1 MSKLINIRISSML
14 CLLLIAGILVSLG
27 FYYHYTVLC
36 AVAVIIIVSVAV
48 LCAILYRA
56 YLRSAIVL
64 VFFVIGI
71 VSVLLYV
78 YCGAVVLYE
87 QNTELS
93 GTVQDMNYLEY
104 SVQLVLSDVSYQKL
118 DEYGNYISELDT
130 LDGYTLVYV
139 YYTDPQLANMY
150 YGDIVSLRGTVSNLY
165 VLQDE
170 VVTYYYK
177 YNYNYTVSS
186 ANVYSVVE
194 GSASLPQ
201 IVDSYVL
208 DTLTEYMPNNYG
220 TAFAM
225 LLGDKS
231 YMSDEQYSAYQSVG
245 VAHLFAISG
254 MHIGIL
260 VSAVVFLLTTL
271 RVNKKYHIYIVM
283 PPLLIYG
290 YLCGFSP
297 SITRAIIMSLV
308 VMLAR
313 LMHSGTDLISSISV
327 AMILI
332 LIARPLYL
340 FDVSFLLSFG
350 SVYGIA
356 TIGYALIRA
365 LKHRTSNRIILA
377 IVNVAILS
385 FAVTVTTLFLVVQ
398 YFGMVS
404 VVGVF
409 VNMLVVPLLPF
420 MFVACLLGLI
430 PQLSFL
436 LVGVEYMLT
445 YMYSIATVIADMS
458 WTTVV
463 LPTVGMAVL
472 VWFVLLLI
480 LGGYVNVK
488 GKAKAVV
495 VGVVSVALV
504 ALSIVNILPQSTT
517 DSIVI
522 LDTNNIVVVIT
533 EADSDTVHVV
543 SALDDE
549 DDMLVL
555 TDILSGIRYSY
566 LYVYCTDIQSVQLDY
581 MLLLQENY
589 NLDKLYYF
597 DAYSSDLLRGY
608 GVQLLAIDK
617 GGYTNNSVVVGSVYS
632 GGIIGLDITTSF
644 CRIAVLDTDYYY
656 SLYGI
661 DDNSGY
667 DCVYCASDSTMLQ
680 NSLVSTPL
688 LVTKQLYNSNIYG
701 QNMYG
706 NFTIVP
712 KGDTITIN
720 RGIVP

>member
-27 FYYHYTVLC
+27 FYYYYTVLC
-36 AVAVIIIVSVAV
+36 AVAVIIIVSVVV
-48 LCAILYRA
+48 LCTILYRA
-56 YLRSAIVL
+56 YLRSALAL
-64 VFFVIGI
+64 VFFIIGI

-78 YCGAVVLYE
+78 YCGAVVLCE
-87 QNTELS
+87 QNVELS
-93 GTVQDMNYLEY
+93 GKVQDMNYLEY
-104 SVQLVLSDVSYQKL
+104 SVQLVLGDVSYQQL
-118 DEYGNYISELDT
+118 DEYGNYVSELDT
-130 LDGYTLVYV
+130 LDGYTIVYV
-139 YYTDPQLANMY
+139 SYTDPQLANIDD
-150 YGDIVSLRGTVSNLY
+150 GDMVSLRGTINNLY

-194 GSASLPQ
+194 GSASLSQ
-201 IVDSYVL
+201 VVDSYVL
-208 DTLTEYMPNNYG
+208 DTLYTYMPTNYG

-231 YMSDEQYSAYQSVG
+231 CMSAEQYSAYQSVG
-245 VAHLFAISG
+245 IAHLFAISG

-260 VSAVVFLLTTL
+260 VSAVVLLLTVM

-283 PPLLIYG
+283 PPLLVYG

-297 SITRAIIMSLV
+297 SVTRAIIMSLV

-313 LMHSGTDLISSISV
+313 VMHSGTDLFSSISV
-327 AMILI
+327 AMTLI
-332 LIARPLYL
+332 LLVRPLYL

-350 SVYGIA
+350 AVYGIA

-385 FAVTVTTLFLVVQ
+385 FSVTVTTLFLVAQ
-398 YFGMVS
+398 YFGTVS

-409 VNMLVVPLLPF
+409 VNMLVVPLLPC

-430 PQLSFL
+430 PHMSFL
-436 LVGVEYMLT
+436 LVGVEYVLT
-445 YMYSIATVIADMS
+445 YMYGIATVIADMS
-458 WTTVV
+458 WTTAV
-463 LPTVGMAVL
+463 LPTIGLAVL
-472 VWFVLLLI
+472 VWFVLLFI

-488 GKAKAVV
+488 GLAKAIT

-504 ALSIVNILPQSTT
+504 ALSLVNILPQSTT
-517 DSIVI
+517 DSIRI
-522 LDTNNIVVVIT
+522 LDTNNIVVIIT

-543 SALDDE
+543 STLDDA
-549 DDMLVL
+549 DDMVAL
-555 TDILSGIRYSY
+555 TETLSSISYSH

-581 MLLLQENY
+581 MLLLQDSY
-589 NLDKLYYF
+589 HLDKLYYF
-597 DAYSSDLLRGY
+597 DAYSSDLLRGF
-608 GVQLLAIDK
+608 GVQLLPIDK
-617 GGYTNNSVVVGSVYS
+617 GGYTNNSVVVGSIYS
-632 GGIIGLDITTSF
+632 GGLIGLDITTSF

-656 SLYGI
+656 ALYGI
-661 DDNSGY
+661 DDSSGY
-667 DCVYCASDSTMLQ
+667 DCIYCASDTTMLQ
-680 NSLVSTPL
+680 SSLVNTPL
-688 LVTKQLYNSNIYG
+688 LVSKQLYNSNIYG

-706 NFTIVP
+706 NFTIAP